1 MTDIAAKIIPIL
13 LLISLGCFF
22 RYKNTFKQ
30 TTIDEVKKLVIDIAF
45 SAVLFIT
52 FLNMELRKEYF
63 LVSIIIF
70 LMLTLFYFAG
80 IMLNMIKLIK
90 HSLIPF
96 FSSGFA
102 FGFLG
107 IPLFS
112 TIFGVENLG
121 KLSILGIG
129 HEFFIWLLFYTLLK
143 IKLGNQKFSVETGI
157 QIFKSP
163 VIISITLGIILNLTG
178 LGTSIH
184 YNPIAKG
191 LYTTIEYLSNLST
204 PLILIII
211 GYGLRFNKKYMKQSV
226 LFIMIRFIVILSIGY
241 FMKIF
246 VINKIVAPDLMF
258 DYAYFTFLILPS
270 PLTLPIFV
278 GASSTQEY
286 EELANNTVVLN
297 TVVSIVIFIIFV
309 LTINI

>member
-1 MTDIAAKIIPIL
+1 MTDIVAKIIPIL
-13 LLISLGCFF
+13 LLILLGCFF

-30 TTIDEVKKLVIDIAF
+30 TTIDEIKKLVIDVAF

-52 FLNMELRKEYF
+52 FFNMELKKEYF

-70 LMLTLFYFAG
+70 FMLTLFYFVG
-80 IMLNMIKLIK
+80 TMINMIKAIK
-90 HSLIPF
+90 HPLIPYI
-96 FSSGFA
+96 STGFA

-143 IKLGNQKFSVETGI
+143 VKLGNQKFSMDTAI

-178 LGTSIH
+178 LRTSIH

-191 LYTTIEYLSNLST
+191 LYTTVEYLSNLST

-211 GYGLRFNKKYMKQSV
+211 GYGLRFNKKYMKQSAI
-226 LFIMIRFIVILSIGY
+226 FIMIRFIVILSIGY
-241 FMKIF
+241 FTKIF
-246 VINKIVAPDLMF
+246 IINKIVSPDPIF
-258 DYAYFTFLILPS
+258 NYAYFTFLILPS

-278 GASSTQEY
+278 GASSTQEQ

-297 TVVSIVIFIIFV
+297 TVVSIAIFILFV

>member
-80 IMLNMIKLIK
+80 IILNMIKLIK

-241 FMKIF
+241 FTKIF